1 MARIAGIDLPK
12 NKRIDIALQYVYGIG
27 QKTAFE
33 ILGKLAGQ
41 IEPST
46 RVKDL
51 TEQQAGL
58 LNTIL
63 QKEYK
68 VEGELRREVAQ
79 NIHRLIET
87 GSYRGNRHRRNLPA
101 RGQRTKTNSRTRR
114 GRRKTVGAKVKA
126 A

>member
-27 QKTAFE
+27 PKVANE
-33 ILGKLAGQ
+33 ILVKLAGQ
-41 IEPST
+41 IEAST

-101 RGQRTKTNSRTRR
+101 RGQRTKTNSRTSR